1 MLFVDFDQC
10 ISHYGVIKHFTLMH
24 NYHKDGWCDSSG
36 WNTFY
41 KIVLDLIIEQSVW
54 MEYCD
59 VFVYIDNN
67 L

>member
-1 MLFVDFDQC
+1 MQ
-10 ISHYGVIKHFTLMH
+10 
-24 NYHKDGWCDSSG
+24 NYHKDGWYDSSG
-36 WNTFY
+36 WNNFY
-41 KIVLDLIIEQSVW
+41 KIVLDLIIDQSVW